1 MLKMLIVDDDWLI
14 SDSLKS
20 MDEWHERN
28 IDVVGTAENGKEA
41 LFWMENEKLDIILTD
56 IRMPEMDGIELTKYI
71 YEKELP
77 IQVIIMSGYEEFSY
91 AQKAMKYNAK
101 GYILKPIDTD
111 ELMNA
116 IDRILKDL
124 PPHENEDTNTNDD
137 PTTYH
142 ERLVLSAQSYI
153 LTNLGKPLTLKEI
166 ANRLHLTDHYFGQV
180 FKSVT
185 GETFLTYLTR
195 VRMEKARE
203 LVKNPNL
210 KIYEIGTLV
219 GYKDPKSFTKTFQ
232 KIYQMTPNEYR
243 KKYFANGQVCKKD
256 YPVG

>member
-1 MLKMLIVDDDWLI
+1 MMLKMLIVDDDWLI

-41 LFWMENEKLDIILTD
+41 IFWIENEKLDIILTD

-71 YEKELP
+71 YEKKSN

-91 AQKAMKYNAK
+91 AQKAMRYNAK
-101 GYILKPIDTD
+101 GYVLKPIDTD
-111 ELMNA
+111 ELMDA
-116 IDRILKDL
+116 IDRIQKDL
-124 PPHENEDTNTNDD
+124 NYPKNEGNESENE

-153 LTNLGKPLTLKEI
+153 LTNLMKPLTLKEI

-185 GETFLTYLTR
+185 GETFLNYLTR

-203 LVKNPNL
+203 LTKNPNL

-232 KIYQMTPNEYR
+232 RLYNMTPNEFR
-243 KKYFANGQVCKKD
+243 KQYFTSKELCQ
-256 YPVG
+256 

>member
-20 MDEWHERN
+20 LDEWHERN

-41 LFWMENEKLDIILTD
+41 IFWMEKEDLDIILTD
-56 IRMPEMDGIELTKYI
+56 IRMPEMDGIELTKHI
-71 YEKELP
+71 YEKEQN
-77 IQVIIMSGYEEFSY
+77 IHVIIMSGYEEFSY
-91 AQKAMKYNAK
+91 AQKAMRYNAK

-111 ELMNA
+111 ELMDA
-116 IDRILKDL
+116 IDRIKMDIN
-124 PPHENEDTNTNDD
+124 PAKKIEPESDHD

-142 ERLVLSAQSYI
+142 ERLVVGAQSYI
-153 LTNLGKPLTLKEI
+153 MSNLMKPLTLKEI

-185 GETFLTYLTR
+185 GETFLNYLTR
-195 VRMEKARE
+195 VRMEKACE
-203 LVKNPNL
+203 LTKNPTL

-232 KIYQMTPNEYR
+232 RLYNITPKEFR
-243 KKYFANGQVCKKD
+243 KQYFTNK
-256 YPVG
+256 

>member
-20 MDEWHERN
+20 LDEWHERN

-41 LFWMENEKLDIILTD
+41 IFWMEQENLDIILTD
-56 IRMPEMDGIELTKYI
+56 IRMPEMNGIELTKHI
-71 YEKELP
+71 YERNSN

-101 GYILKPIDTD
+101 GYVLKPIDTD
-111 ELMNA
+111 ELMET
-116 IDRILKDL
+116 IDRIQKDIN
-124 PPHENEDTNTNDD
+124 PMKNESSHPENE

-142 ERLVLSAQSYI
+142 DRLVLSAQSYI
-153 LTNLGKPLTLKEI
+153 LANLMKSLTLKEI

-185 GETFLTYLTR
+185 GETFLNYLTR
-195 VRMEKARE
+195 VRMEKASE
-203 LVKNPNL
+203 LTKNPNL
-210 KIYEIGTLV
+210 KIYEIGSLV

-232 KIYQMTPNEYR
+232 KVFNMTPNEFR
-243 KKYFANGQVCKKD
+243 KQYFVNEKQ
-256 YPVG
+256 